1 MQLPT
6 ININGTDRGELL
18 TRYMHAKEALDAA
31 VEALGE
37 ASPHGRDY
45 QTQEAGALLRA
56 QREHA
61 DRMTAIR
68 KVRAEIETI
77 AEHII

>member
-6 ININGTDRGELL
+6 ININGTDHSELL
-18 TRYMHAKEALDAA
+18 TLYMRARKALDAA
-31 VEALGE
+31 VEALGD
-37 ASPHGRDY
+37 AGPHGRDY

-61 DRMTAIR
+61 DRITAVR
-68 KVRAEIETI
+68 KVRAEIEAI
-77 AEHII
+77 AEHLV

>member
-6 ININGTDRGELL
+6 ININGTDRMDLL
-18 TRYMHAKEALDAA
+18 NQYMVVRRALARA
-31 VEALGE
+31 IEALGE

-45 QTQEAGALLRA
+45 QTQEPGALLQA

-68 KVRAEIETI
+68 KVLAEIETL
-77 AEHII
+77 AEHIV

>member
-6 ININGTDRGELL
+6 ININGTDRADLL
-18 TRYMHAKEALDAA
+18 ALYMRARKALDAA
-31 VEALGE
+31 AGALSE

-45 QTQEAGALLRA
+45 QTQEPGALLQA

-68 KVRAEIETI
+68 KVRAEIEAI